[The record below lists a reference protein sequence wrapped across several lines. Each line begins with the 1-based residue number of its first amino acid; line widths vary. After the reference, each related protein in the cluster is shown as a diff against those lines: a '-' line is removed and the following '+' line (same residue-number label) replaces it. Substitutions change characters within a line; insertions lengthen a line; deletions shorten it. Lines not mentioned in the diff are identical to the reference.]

1 MKIDLSNLLKSET
14 AEQKLH
20 VELSDKSFNDGS
32 EDIVILEPVFFD
44 GKLSLL
50 ENIFFLDGKCTSKL
64 QLTCYRCLE
73 KFNYDVE
80 IEIHERL
87 TNDSAN
93 KDDEIILIDS
103 GTLDITE
110 ILLNNIFVSLP
121 MKRLCSN
128 DCKGL
133 CQHCGTNLNISTC
146 NCDKDDIDPRLT
158 KLKMFST
165 D

>member
-1 MKIDLSNLLKSET
+1 MKIDLSNLLKKEA
-14 AEQKLH
+14 AEQELH
-20 VELSDKSFNDGS
+20 IELPDKSFSDGS
-32 EDIVILEPVFFD
+32 EDIVILEPVVFN

-50 ENIFFLDGKCTSKL
+50 EDLFFLDGECTAKL

-73 KFNYDVE
+73 KFDYEVE

-87 TNDSAN
+87 TNDSEN

-110 ILLNNIFVSLP
+110 ILLNNIFISLP
-121 MKRLCSN
+121 MKRLCSE

-133 CQHCGTNLNISTC
+133 CQNCGTNLNISTC
-146 NCDKDDIDPRLT
+146 NCNKEDIDLRLT
-158 KLKMFST
+158 KLKDIFN
-165 D
+165 